1 MSLWRIALCS
11 VKWIVKIIEY
21 EKEVTGNWYID
32 LTDAVVNKLLELK
45 AYWWCVQAST
55 PTPTT
60 PVDIKCN
67 NGALKVRHQ
76 SGLPLGYTQL
86 TYIQSD
92 GRQVINTGYVLQETD
107 SVEVDYKLTD
117 LTRTGDK
124 FILGA
129 QPVSNTSIGGFWVET
144 YNSSNIWYIRYGSS
158 ASANTY
164 GSVTPTSQLS
174 GTLAISK
181 NSFVVNGLEILTPD
195 FVSMPVNPMTI
206 FNRISLDGS
215 IPNNGASAQISEV
228 RVKNGNNIVHKYI
241 PVCNSNNELGMYDL
255 VSGQFFTN
263 QGSGDFTAGDPVNDL
278 EIYTDGTV
286 ETINVHRKNLFDKT
300 TADDKRVYGYFA
312 SSGTT
317 WSYAGAGFSIRIPCK
332 PNTEYTARYN
342 GDSTQAV
349 LGFGSTS
356 NDDVP
361 TDVVWSVTVTQW
373 VRQNSPTIG
382 TPITITTGA
391 NDKWLIVA
399 YNMTEPQHSD
409 MADNLQI
416 EEWNTAT
423 TYEPY
428 YDGGTATCEDLLWV
442 WTYKDEQ
449 EILSGNVITKVGVV
463 VLDWTEGW
471 ASYQSGACWAASS
484 LLKDKVSGNSLSYST
499 HYSWA
504 SSSPDSM
511 QNNQFLL
518 HGTQRLCIKD
528 DRFGTYTEFKQ
539 WLAQQYNAWT
549 PVIVVYPLAT
559 PTTLSVAWQSLSIP
573 AWDSRIEIVE
583 WSILNLP
590 LYAKYKS
597 TTE

>member
-1 MSLWRIALCS
+1 MAIGGWTPT
-11 VKWIVKIIEY
+11 Y
-21 EKEVTGNWYID
+21 TKEVTGNWYID

-129 QPVSNTSIGGFWVET
+129 QPVSDTSIGGFWVET

-181 NSFVVNGLEILTPD
+181 NSFVVNGVKILTPD

-241 PVCNSNNELGMYDL
+241 PVRNSNNELGMYDL

-263 QGSGDFTAGDPVNDL
+263 QGTGDFVAGDPVNDL

-286 ETINVHRKNLFDKT
+286 ETINAHGKNLFDVVNVPEEFIANLTYTRSVGQLNITVNGGYARLKLELPQLVVGEEYTFSFNSDT
-300 TADDKRVYGYFA
+300 TGI
-312 SSGTT
+312 GN
-317 WSYAGAGFSIRIPCK
+317 IRIVSD
-332 PNTEYTARYN
+332 T
-342 GDSTQAV
+342 
-349 LGFGSTS
+349 GSGYSDTLA
-356 NDDVP
+356 NKKI
-361 TDVVWSVTVTQW
+361 
-373 VRQNSPTIG
+373 TIG
-382 TPITITTGA
+382 DNSVSFTATYKTLYVFWYPRTS
-391 NDKWLIVA
+391 DF
-399 YNMTEPQHSD
+399 TEQFSYIISD
-409 MADNLQI
+409 IQL
-416 EEWNTAT
+416 ELGSTAT

-428 YDGGTATCEDLLWV
+428 YNGGTATCEDLLWV
-442 WTYKDEQ
+442 WDYKDEQ
-449 EILSGNVITKVGVV
+449 EILSGNVVVKCGVIVFDGVNTWAKVTAVNAN
-463 VLDWTEGW
+463 EGKYY
-471 ASYQSGACWAASS
+471 AVCGGQTNAVATTTN
-484 LLKDKVSGNSLSYST
+484 LLST
-499 HYSWA
+499 HFKA
-504 SSSPDSM
+504 GAFSSGYD
-511 QNNQFLL
+511 
-518 HGTQRLCIKD
+518 IV
-528 DRFGTYTEFKQ
+528 YTVATNLVLVSSDQSLTTVNSYNQ
-539 WLAQQYNAWT
+539 WLADQLSAWT

-559 PTTLSVAWQSLSIP
+559 PKTLSVAWQSLSIP